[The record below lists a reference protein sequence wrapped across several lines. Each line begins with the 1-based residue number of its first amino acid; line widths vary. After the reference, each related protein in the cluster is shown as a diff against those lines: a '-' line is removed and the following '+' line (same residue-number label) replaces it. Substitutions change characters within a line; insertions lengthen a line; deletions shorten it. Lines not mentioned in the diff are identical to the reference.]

1 MKTTFFMEQHIG
13 HRAYYEN
20 LRRGVERISGLD
32 PLWVEVTYTND
43 DGRQAELPFLPA
55 SLRGSLTGRSQ
66 VLAGLKY
73 PADVLF
79 FNTQVPAVL
88 AGRAVKQPY
97 VLATDITPI
106 QYDEMAEG
114 YGHQREK
121 IPFVAGWKHRA
132 NVRLLRGADRLLPWS
147 SWTGKSLVED
157 YGVDPSL
164 VEVIPPGV
172 DLDFW
177 QPDPA
182 QRDSNMVRI
191 LFVGGDF
198 ERKGGHILL
207 EAFRAL
213 PPGKAELVLVTSS
226 NVLPAPGIEVH
237 RNMKPNT
244 RELLALYQSCD
255 IFALPTR
262 AEAFGIAAV
271 EASAVGLPVIASGIG
286 GLTDI
291 VADHTSGFLIDVDD
305 VTALVERLCQLLIDQ
320 SQRDR
325 LGRAARQRAESNFN
339 SQRNAARI
347 VEILTETIQQKQAV

>member
-1 MKTTFFMEQHIG
+1 MKVTFFMEQHIG

-20 LRRGVERISGLD
+20 LRRGIESVSSLD

-43 DGRQAELPFLPA
+43 NGRQAGFPFLPA

-66 VLAGLKY
+66 VLEGLKY

-79 FNTQVPAVL
+79 FNTQVPVAL
-88 AGRAVKQPY
+88 AGQAIKQPY

-106 QYDEMAEG
+106 QYDEMAED
-114 YGHQREK
+114 YGHQRER
-121 IPFVAGWKHRA
+121 IPFVANWKHRA

-147 SWTGKSLVED
+147 SWAGKSLVEG
-157 YGVDPSL
+157 YGVDPSRI
-164 VEVIPPGV
+164 EVIPPGV

-182 QRDSNMVRI
+182 KRNSSKVRI

-198 ERKGGHILL
+198 DRKGGPTLL

-213 PPGKAELVLVTSS
+213 PTGKAELVMVTNS

-325 LGRAARQRAESNFN
+325 LGRAARQRAESKFN
-339 SQRNAARI
+339 SYGNAARI
-347 VEILTETIQQKQAV
+347 VEILTKATEKV